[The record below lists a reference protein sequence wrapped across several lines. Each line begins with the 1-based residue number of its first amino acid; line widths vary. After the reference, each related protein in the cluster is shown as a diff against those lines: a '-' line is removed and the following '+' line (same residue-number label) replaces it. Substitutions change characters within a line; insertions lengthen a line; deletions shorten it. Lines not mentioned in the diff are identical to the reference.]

1 MNKSEIEK
9 TFNVKIDLESKVG
22 RSYFYKITL
31 PNGKV
36 LDNHV
41 RTMYRVEYLCT
52 QYFKNGELS

>member
-1 MNKSEIEK
+1 MNKSEIER

-31 PNGKV
+31 PDGKV

-41 RTMYRVEYLCT
+41 RTMY
-52 QYFKNGELS
+52 